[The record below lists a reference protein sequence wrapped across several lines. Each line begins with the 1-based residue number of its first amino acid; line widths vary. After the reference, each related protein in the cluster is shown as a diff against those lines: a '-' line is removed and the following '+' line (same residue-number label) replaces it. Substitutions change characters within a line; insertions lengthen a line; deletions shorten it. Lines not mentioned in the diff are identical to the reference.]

1 MALVDEAPVVVG
13 RPVGF
18 VGCEVEVGVVAPRV
32 VAVELH
38 YRHQFYAVDTKL
50 FDIVES
56 VDKARYGAV
65 AVGLSLGP
73 GEVAYKHFVEHEA
86 LLRGAGE

>member
-1 MALVDEAPVVVG
+1 MPLTPSS
-13 RPVGF
+13 
-18 VGCEVEVGVVAPRV
+18 
-32 VAVELH
+32 
-38 YRHQFYAVDTKL
+38 